1 MRSESSLIDALD
13 KNIMKDT
20 NTNELND
27 HSRDVKEK
35 LESMKEKLESIKEK
49 LESMKEK
56 LESIKEKSNESIA
69 SHQTVGSNKLIKP

>member
-1 MRSESSLIDALD
+1 MIDALD

-20 NTNELND
+20 NTNELSD
-27 HSRDVKEK
+27 HSRDV
-35 LESMKEKLESIKEK
+35 KEK